1 MPAFNVYGAAD
12 LAQLAQAYRDAEANI
27 LRLIAQALEKGAEGT
42 GNYYK
47 AQYSELSKLRHDVDA
62 ELAEALSKTN
72 QELAGLLAANS
83 QGAAAAAVPGVMPP
97 AINTEAINAL
107 TLETAA
113 SMASMK
119 DGVLRSVNDT
129 FRKITRVVST
139 RGIMSGETMKD
150 RLQAALNEYAAK
162 GLTAYTDAS
171 GRQWKIDSY
180 AEMAL
185 RTATNRA
192 QNQGRTEQ
200 FKTYG
205 INLIRTSQHMGCS
218 DLCLPYQGKI
228 LSLDGRTGTVTEVDP
243 ATGNNVTVTIT
254 ATMDD
259 AIANGY
265 HHPNAVLGG
274 EQSVDTWGKSQAG
287 SKSFY
292 RGPSVTIR
300 TSEGNSLTVS
310 PNHPILTGRG
320 WVTAQTVRKS
330 DNLFNS
336 VKSRPS
342 AVDVVGTSDLNNVI
356 ATVEEEFATL
366 KSRLN
371 TVLVPTAGHDF
382 NDDRQFLEGEVS
394 VVVPDGELL
403 PVPDAH
409 IVQETGEVLFNW
421 SDVCGRNVVGEGS
434 ELLSD
439 SPVAGASAPLRSL
452 LDDHPGSFQT
462 SAHSGVGNAETRG
475 DLLSGEA
482 CFIQPNNI
490 NRVIERSVDGEVAR
504 QNFGHF
510 RAGDSRDVGDV
521 IDAVPGGVQCVDV
534 VDVEFGYFEGHA
546 YDFQTE
552 DGIYAVNGL
561 IIHNCRHTDTAYIPG
576 TPDPEPVKTDE
587 EEAAAE
593 QAQRYNERQI
603 RAWKRREAVAINPQD
618 KSKASAKVR
627 QWQAQQREHLKANPW
642 LQRRYDREQVRAG
655 VAQRATGLPAEPRLM
670 PKPSTPAPAPTPT
683 PAPDVPRRRRR
694 AESGE
699 GISVAEILA
708 RNKKPAAAV
717 DTSAEAL
724 KKAKLEAPLDH
735 VDIALLPDAV
745 FKEKTPSVTLSQL
758 PKTTRTSWD
767 DIAKDANVNKG
778 VGNCIRV
785 ANTVEL
791 RRRGYD
797 VTAGQTE
804 FRIINRT
811 LPNQTILKQS
821 MRTRQELATGTAKIK
836 PSTADIAITGW
847 NTADDGSRVYFQARK
862 AQSGVKYGVNGATL
876 KRFQD
881 DMPDGA
887 SGTAVGV
894 WKKKNF
900 GHIWNWVKQDGKI
913 RFFEAQTNKG
923 FIDVEEYMPN
933 LSNGSLMMVRMDD
946 LTPNDNV
953 LKVIDY
959 ENRI

>member
-47 AQYSELSKLRHDVDA
+47 AQYSELSKIRHDVDA
-62 ELAEALSKTN
+62 ELAAALAKTN

-97 AINTEAINAL
+97 AINTDAINAL

-119 DGVLRSVNDT
+119 SGVLRSVNDV
-129 FRKITRVVST
+129 FRQITRVVST

-162 GLTAYTDAS
+162 GLTAYTDAA
-171 GRQWKIDSY
+171 GRQWKIDSF

-192 QNQGRTEQ
+192 QNQGRSEQ

-243 ATGNNVTVTIT
+243 STGNNVTVTIT
-254 ATMDD
+254 ATMDN

-310 PNHPILTGRG
+310 PNHPVLTGRG
-320 WVTAQTVRKS
+320 WVTAETVRKG

-342 AVDVVGTSDLNNVI
+342 AVDVVGTPDLNNVV

-371 TVLVPTAGHDF
+371 TVLVPAAGHDF

-439 SPVAGASAPLRSL
+439 SPVAGASAPLRPL

-561 IIHNCRHTDTAYIPG
+561 IVHNCRHTDTAYIPG

-603 RAWKRREAVAINPQD
+603 RAWKRREAVAITPQD
-618 KSKASAKVR
+618 KSRASAKVR
-627 QWQAQQREHLKANPW
+627 QWQAQQREHLKRNPW

-655 VAQRATGLPAEPRLM
+655 VAGRATGLPEEVTLSNPAKVKPAAPAKSHAQLLAEQAA
-670 PKPSTPAPAPTPT
+670 PSTPVNEYMRETMDGFDPRGLRLFKSTKHGKKSISIG
-683 PAPDVPRRRRR
+683 DV
-694 AESGE
+694 
-699 GISVAEILA
+699 
-708 RNKKPAAAV
+708 KKKTQGV
-717 DTSAEAL
+717 D
-724 KKAKLEAPLDH
+724 LEDFYKPGF
-735 VDIALLPDAV
+735 V
-745 FKEKTPSVTLSQL
+745 
-758 PKTTRTSWD
+758 RTSD
-767 DIAKDANVNKG
+767 SVNPNYGKDRG
-778 VGNCIRV
+778 YGINCDRV
-785 ANTVEL
+785 AQAAEL
-791 RRRGYD
+791 QARGYD
-797 VTAGQTE
+797 VKAGHNSTHIEDGRDKAFSYTDRQWREYGRIRPRDSLETASRKHDKGVS
-804 FRIINRT
+804 NAD
-811 LPNQTILKQS
+811 LS
-821 MRTRQELATGTAKIK
+821 LATGWRTK
-836 PSTADIAITGW
+836 
-847 NTADDGSRVYFQARK
+847 DGNIRQFYRAQLKTPKARN
-862 AQSGVKYGVNGATL
+862 ARTVK
-876 KRFQD
+876 
-881 DMPDGA
+881 DMTDSVPDGA
-887 SGTAVGV
+887 RGYATCI
-894 WKKKNF
+894 WKGKNAG
-900 GHIWNWVKQDGKI
+900 GHIWNWEKKDGKI
-913 RFFEAQTNKG
+913 QFFEFQTKRG
-923 FIDVEEYMPN
+923 RIVSSEY
-933 LSNGSLMMVRMDD
+933 LEDARDGSLQMIRMDD
-946 LTPNDNV
+946 MVPTDEV
-953 LKVIDY
+953 LYVLGDPTV
-959 ENRI
+959 

>member
-47 AQYSELSKLRHDVDA
+47 AQYSELNRLRREADA
-62 ELAEALSKTN
+62 ALNTALEKTN

-83 QGAAAAAVPGVMPP
+83 QGAAAEAVASVMPP
-97 AINTEAINAL
+97 AINTDAVNAL

-119 DGVLRSVNDT
+119 SGVLRSVNDT
-129 FRKITRVVST
+129 FRQITRVVST

-192 QNQGRTEQ
+192 QNQGRSEQ

-205 INLIRTSQHMGCS
+205 ISLVRTSQHMGCS

-228 LSLDGRTGTVTEVDP
+228 LSLDGSTGTVTELDP

-265 HHPNAVLGG
+265 HHPN
-274 EQSVDTWGKSQAG
+274 
-287 SKSFY
+287 
-292 RGPSVTIR
+292 
-300 TSEGNSLTVS
+300 
-310 PNHPILTGRG
+310 
-320 WVTAQTVRKS
+320 
-330 DNLFNS
+330 
-336 VKSRPS
+336 
-342 AVDVVGTSDLNNVI
+342 
-356 ATVEEEFATL
+356 
-366 KSRLN
+366 
-371 TVLVPTAGHDF
+371 
-382 NDDRQFLEGEVS
+382 
-394 VVVPDGELL
+394 
-403 PVPDAH
+403 
-409 IVQETGEVLFNW
+409 
-421 SDVCGRNVVGEGS
+421 
-434 ELLSD
+434 
-439 SPVAGASAPLRSL
+439 
-452 LDDHPGSFQT
+452 
-462 SAHSGVGNAETRG
+462 
-475 DLLSGEA
+475 
-482 CFIQPNNI
+482 
-490 NRVIERSVDGEVAR
+490 
-504 QNFGHF
+504 
-510 RAGDSRDVGDV
+510 
-521 IDAVPGGVQCVDV
+521 
-534 VDVEFGYFEGHA
+534 
-546 YDFQTE
+546 
-552 DGIYAVNGL
+552 
-561 IIHNCRHTDTAYIPG
+561 CRHTDTAYIPG
-576 TPDPEPVKTDE
+576 TPDPEPIDTDT

-603 RAWKRREAVAINPQD
+603 RAWKRREAVAITPQE
-618 KSKASAKVR
+618 KAKASAKVR

-655 VAQRATGLPAEPRLM
+655 VAQRAAGLPAEPRLM

-758 PKTTRTSWD
+758 SKTTRTSWD

-804 FRIINRT
+804 FRIISRT
-811 LPNQTILKQS
+811 PANQTIMKKS
-821 MRTRQELATGTAKIK
+821 MSTRQELATGNAKIK
-836 PSTADIAITGW
+836 ASTTDIAITGW
-847 NTADDGSRVYFQARK
+847 NTADGGNRVYFQARK
-862 AQSGVKYGVNGATL
+862 ARSGVKYGVNGATL

-887 SGTAVGV
+887 SGTAVGA

-913 RFFEAQTNKG
+913 RFFEAQDNTG

-946 LTPNDNV
+946 LTPNENV

>member
-47 AQYSELSKLRHDVDA
+47 AQYSELNRLRREADA
-62 ELAEALSKTN
+62 ALNTALEKTN
-72 QELAGLLAANS
+72 QELAGLLAANA
-83 QGAAAAAVPGVMPP
+83 QGAAAEAVASVMPP
-97 AINTEAINAL
+97 AINTDAVNAL

-119 DGVLRSVNDT
+119 SGVLRSVNDT
-129 FRKITRVVST
+129 FRQITRVVST

-162 GLTAYTDAS
+162 GLTAYTDAV

-192 QNQGRTEQ
+192 QNQGRAEQ
-200 FKTYG
+200 FKNYG
-205 INLIRTSQHMGCS
+205 ISLVRTSQHMGCS

-228 LSLDGRTGTVTEVDP
+228 LSLDGRTGTVTELDP

-254 ATMDD
+254 ATMND

-265 HHPNAVLGG
+265 HHP
-274 EQSVDTWGKSQAG
+274 
-287 SKSFY
+287 
-292 RGPSVTIR
+292 
-300 TSEGNSLTVS
+300 
-310 PNHPILTGRG
+310 
-320 WVTAQTVRKS
+320 
-330 DNLFNS
+330 
-336 VKSRPS
+336 
-342 AVDVVGTSDLNNVI
+342 
-356 ATVEEEFATL
+356 
-366 KSRLN
+366 
-371 TVLVPTAGHDF
+371 
-382 NDDRQFLEGEVS
+382 
-394 VVVPDGELL
+394 
-403 PVPDAH
+403 
-409 IVQETGEVLFNW
+409 
-421 SDVCGRNVVGEGS
+421 
-434 ELLSD
+434 
-439 SPVAGASAPLRSL
+439 
-452 LDDHPGSFQT
+452 
-462 SAHSGVGNAETRG
+462 
-475 DLLSGEA
+475 
-482 CFIQPNNI
+482 
-490 NRVIERSVDGEVAR
+490 
-504 QNFGHF
+504 
-510 RAGDSRDVGDV
+510 
-521 IDAVPGGVQCVDV
+521 
-534 VDVEFGYFEGHA
+534 
-546 YDFQTE
+546 
-552 DGIYAVNGL
+552 
-561 IIHNCRHTDTAYIPG
+561 NCRHTDTAYIPG
-576 TPDPEPVKTDE
+576 TPDPEPIDTDT

-603 RAWKRREAVAINPQD
+603 RAWKRREAVAITPQE
-618 KSKASAKVR
+618 KAKASAKVR

-655 VAQRATGLPAEPRLM
+655 VAQRAAGLPAEPRLM

-683 PAPDVPRRRRR
+683 PDVPRRRRR

-699 GISVAEILA
+699 SISVAEILA

-724 KKAKLEAPLDH
+724 KKAKLAAPLDH
-735 VDIALLPDAV
+735 VDIPLLPDAV
-745 FKEKTPSVTLSQL
+745 FKEKTPTVTLSQL

-767 DIAKDANVNKG
+767 DIAKEANVNKG

-821 MRTRQELATGTAKIK
+821 MRTRQELAAGTAKIK

-847 NTADDGSRVYFQARK
+847 NTADGGSRVYFQARK

-887 SGTAVGV
+887 SGTAVGA
-894 WKKKNF
+894 WKKQNF

-913 RFFEAQTNKG
+913 RFFEAQSNKG

>member
-62 ELAEALSKTN
+62 ELAAALSKTN

-97 AINTEAINAL
+97 AINTDAINAL

-119 DGVLRSVNDT
+119 SGVLRSVNDT

-200 FKTYG
+200 FKAYG

-243 ATGNNVTVTIT
+243 STGNNVTVTIT
-254 ATMDD
+254 ATMDN

-342 AVDVVGTSDLNNVI
+342 AVDVVGTPDLNNVI

-603 RAWKRREAVAINPQD
+603 RAWKRREAVAITPQE

-627 QWQAQQREHLKANPW
+627 QWQAQQREHLKRNPW

-655 VAQRATGLPAEPRLM
+655 VAGRATGLPEEVTLSTPAAPSKPHAQLLAEQAA
-670 PKPSTPAPAPTPT
+670 PSTPVNEHVQAAM
-683 PAPDVPRRRRR
+683 DGFDPRGLRLFKS
-694 AESGE
+694 AKHGDNAISIGAGKKKTQGVDLEDFYKSGF
-699 GISVAEILA
+699 V
-708 RNKKPAAAV
+708 
-717 DTSAEAL
+717 
-724 KKAKLEAPLDH
+724 
-735 VDIALLPDAV
+735 
-745 FKEKTPSVTLSQL
+745 
-758 PKTTRTSWD
+758 RTSD
-767 DIAKDANVNKG
+767 SVNPNYGKSDG
-778 VGNCIRV
+778 YVMNCDRV
-785 ANTVEL
+785 VQAAEL
-791 RRRGYD
+791 QTRGYD
-797 VTAGQTE
+797 VKAGHGSTHIEDGRDKTFIYTDRQWQEYGDTRPLDSLETAS
-804 FRIINRT
+804 RKHRKDVSNADLSI
-811 LPNQTILKQS
+811 
-821 MRTRQELATGTAKIK
+821 ATGWRTQDGNIRQFYRAQLKTPKSRNARTVKDMTA
-836 PSTADIAITGW
+836 S
-847 NTADDGSRVYFQARK
+847 V
-862 AQSGVKYGVNGATL
+862 
-876 KRFQD
+876 
-881 DMPDGA
+881 PDGA
-887 SGTAVGV
+887 RGYAQCQ
-894 WKKKNF
+894 WKGKNAG
-900 GHIWNWVKQDGKI
+900 GHIWNWEKIDGEI
-913 RFFEAQTNKG
+913 VFYEFQNQRGRIAAAEYLEAAR
-923 FIDVEEYMPN
+923 D
-933 LSNGSLMMVRMDD
+933 GSLEMIRMDD
-946 LTPNDNV
+946 MVPTDEV
-953 LKVIDY
+953 LYVLGDPTV
-959 ENRI
+959 